1 MMNSGFILPPDLM
14 DQIGD
19 ERAKMER
26 AELQAYRDIAATYT
40 PNGTADELQ
49 ACLES
54 CEELTVP
61 AGWSDWYEG
70 DIFTLASEQDGYD
83 EMVMES
89 TVYQQDLEALQD
101 QIDDLEDQDD
111 KIVELRAWVD
121 RNQDEIDRLRTVI
134 DEEEEIVVPEDEI
147 HALKQ
152 TNTRWE
158 NSAKQTAMETESME
172 AEITELKAKL
182 AQATSDIGGMVVRN
196 VVEGSADAEIALLK
210 SKLETSLWCNEQ
222 QGKLLT
228 EYHERLWSGG
238 LVIGHTE
245 QEEE

>member
-61 AGWSDWYEG
+61 DGWSDWYEG
-70 DIFTLASEQDGYD
+70 DIFTLAADQDGYD

-101 QIDDLEDQDD
+101 QIDDQDD

-134 DEEEEIVVPEDEI
+134 DEEQEIVVPEDEI

-152 TNTRWE
+152 ATTRWE
-158 NSAKQTAMETESME
+158 NSAKQTAMESESME
-172 AEITELKAKL
+172 A
-182 AQATSDIGGMVVRN
+182 Q
-196 VVEGSADAEIALLK
+196 IALLK